1 MIEHCPGILALL
13 HSELALDVFVPPGWR
28 GLNISPIHMNLKP
41 SMPKKLHVKTI
52 PIRPELFD
60 RAKNEYLRLKGPFYV
75 DSDSSIASRLVV
87 APKAT
92 DPFVRL
98 CGDYSPLNPH
108 MELPDE
114 PFSHP
119 HLELQ
124 KAAGHDTFVDLDMAN
139 AFHQIPI
146 TTELSKLLSVQTPWG
161 LVRPLFLPEG
171 VSPASGILQKI
182 VREIFADYSDWIIVI
197 YDNFLILAKGYA
209 DAYTKFELIL
219 KRCQQFNIILKFK
232 KSWIGMKTVSFFGY
246 QVSNGHWQL
255 SDERKQAVLAM
266 TFPTT
271 KKLMQIFL
279 GFAIFFHY
287 FVPKYSDWVSKLYE
301 MVHNDFQWDRSLWI
315 FDYESHFNEF
325 KQAILHAMTLC
336 FPDYTKEWILRC
348 DASDYA
354 IGAVLFQLERLPN
367 GTVINQPISFSS
379 KRFSPS
385 ARNWDTFKKEAYAI
399 YSSVNSFSYYLRG
412 KSFVVETDHRNLQW
426 IEMNQSPI
434 VIRWRNLLQSYHFV
448 IKHIPGNENHVADF
462 LSRMPEPPTTTI
474 ESSNLQLVEP
484 IEPIHYPS
492 FEQIMSEV
500 HGNEALHFGAY
511 ETWKR
516 AVKKY
521 DGATISIHKV
531 RDYVKEC
538 PMCQKTR
545 DTGIVGLK
553 PRTLH
558 LKPDTYR
565 RTIGVDHFTVTPID
579 DYGNTCCIMIVEF
592 FAHFPQA
599 YPAPSY
605 DAHQLAL
612 VLFKHYC
619 TFGIFDFIAMDP
631 GSANLSDVVTQLNKW
646 IGIQRKVSL
655 VGRHQSNGC
664 EGSIQQFF
672 RHLQTLVFDLRL
684 IRTWSGPTVLPLINF
699 SLASFPTS
707 ETGGFT
713 PFQLKYGTE
722 DATYFRLPTDSPA
735 DNAAA
740 LLTTLDSNL
749 RIVREKSRQIQ
760 QKIVEERRRSDGE
773 PQSYAIGDM
782 ILFNVREKPGDM
794 LPSKL
799 FPPFLGPYKVIAQNK
814 NDIDCEHVVTLERK
828 VLHVSRVKPFFGSEE
843 DAYRIG
849 KIDRNQFSVISINY
863 FTGNAHVRNSLS
875 FNVTFEGDDIVMLP
889 YSPDLAAVDK
899 FQSYINEK
907 PWLMPLRRT
916 AELSKK
922 FVTHQNRSPI
932 LAVIPNQQCLLHL
945 RYYDK
950 TNLSWYDELKLPDPH
965 KEYFVI
971 INLKSWGNTTHTK
984 IKTDCPLF
992 NSSFVLT
999 SYEVLSYVIQN
1010 DATHPES
1017 YVIVT
1022 TDKIEI
1028 YEKLLP
1034 WVQQD

>member
-1 MIEHCPGILALL
+1 M
-13 HSELALDVFVPPGWR
+13 
-28 GLNISPIHMNLKP
+28 
-41 SMPKKLHVKTI
+41 
-52 PIRPELFD
+52 
-60 RAKNEYLRLKGPFYV
+60 
-75 DSDSSIASRLVV
+75 
-87 APKAT
+87 
-92 DPFVRL
+92 
-98 CGDYSPLNPH
+98 
-108 MELPDE
+108 
-114 PFSHP
+114 
-119 HLELQ
+119 
-124 KAAGHDTFVDLDMAN
+124 
-139 AFHQIPI
+139 
-146 TTELSKLLSVQTPWG
+146 
-161 LVRPLFLPEG
+161 
-171 VSPASGILQKI
+171 
-182 VREIFADYSDWIIVI
+182 
-197 YDNFLILAKGYA
+197 
-209 DAYTKFELIL
+209 
-219 KRCQQFNIILKFK
+219 
-232 KSWIGMKTVSFFGY
+232 
-246 QVSNGHWQL
+246 
-255 SDERKQAVLAM
+255 
-266 TFPTT
+266 
-271 KKLMQIFL
+271 
-279 GFAIFFHY
+279 
-287 FVPKYSDWVSKLYE
+287 
-301 MVHNDFQWDRSLWI
+301 
-315 FDYESHFNEF
+315 
-325 KQAILHAMTLC
+325 
-336 FPDYTKEWILRC
+336 
-348 DASDYA
+348 
-354 IGAVLFQLERLPN
+354 
-367 GTVINQPISFSS
+367 
-379 KRFSPS
+379 
-385 ARNWDTFKKEAYAI
+385 
-399 YSSVNSFSYYLRG
+399 
-412 KSFVVETDHRNLQW
+412 
-426 IEMNQSPI
+426 
-434 VIRWRNLLQSYHFV
+434 
-448 IKHIPGNENHVADF
+448 
-462 LSRMPEPPTTTI
+462 
-474 ESSNLQLVEP
+474 
-484 IEPIHYPS
+484 
-492 FEQIMSEV
+492 
-500 HGNEALHFGAY
+500 
-511 ETWKR
+511 
-516 AVKKY
+516 
-521 DGATISIHKV
+521 
-531 RDYVKEC
+531 
-538 PMCQKTR
+538 
-545 DTGIVGLK
+545 
-553 PRTLH
+553 
-558 LKPDTYR
+558 
-565 RTIGVDHFTVTPID
+565 
-579 DYGNTCCIMIVEF
+579 
-592 FAHFPQA
+592 
-599 YPAPSY
+599 
-605 DAHQLAL
+605 
-612 VLFKHYC
+612 
-619 TFGIFDFIAMDP
+619 
-631 GSANLSDVVTQLNKW
+631 
-646 IGIQRKVSL
+646 
-655 VGRHQSNGC
+655 
-664 EGSIQQFF
+664 
-672 RHLQTLVFDLRL
+672 
-684 IRTWSGPTVLPLINF
+684 LPLINF

-863 FTGNAHVRNSLS
+863 FTGNAHVRNSLA

-971 INLKSWGNTTHTK
+971 INLKSWGNTAHTK